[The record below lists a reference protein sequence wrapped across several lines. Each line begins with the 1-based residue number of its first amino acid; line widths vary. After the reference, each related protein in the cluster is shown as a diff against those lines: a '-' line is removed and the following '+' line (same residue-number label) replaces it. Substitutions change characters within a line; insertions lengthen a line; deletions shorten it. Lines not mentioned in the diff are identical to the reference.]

1 MEKYIKRPDDLEN
14 ICYADFAA
22 EYRSDSSSNPKL
34 DEESFEASTQHVSD
48 FVEIPESK
56 NKIQLKDDLGKMKKR
71 NRPCVIRWHKN
82 QN

>member
-1 MEKYIKRPDDLEN
+1 MDKYIKRPDDLED

-48 FVEIPESK
+48 FVETPESK
-56 NKIQLKDDLGKMKKR
+56 LKS
-71 NRPCVIRWHKN
+71 N
-82 QN
+82 